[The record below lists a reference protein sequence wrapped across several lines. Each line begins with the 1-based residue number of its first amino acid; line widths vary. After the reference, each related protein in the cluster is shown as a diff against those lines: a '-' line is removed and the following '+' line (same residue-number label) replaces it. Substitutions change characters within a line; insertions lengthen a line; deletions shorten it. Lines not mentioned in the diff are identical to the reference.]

1 MKFKNLNRQYQTLKP
16 AIDQAVREV
25 LGSQDFILGE
35 SVRKLEKELA
45 AFTHRRHCITCAS
58 GSDALLLSLMAL
70 NIGPEDA
77 VFLPDFTYIAAAS
90 AIQRTGAIPV
100 FVDIDP
106 VTFNMDPQDLECQ
119 IERIRQTTR
128 FRPKAVIPADLFG
141 LPADYGRIL
150 PIAARHGL
158 HVVSDAAQ
166 SMGASFKGQPAGSF
180 GTLAIT
186 SFFPAKPLGCY
197 GDGGAIFTDDDRLAA
212 RLCRLRSHGRAA
224 HSKYLHVEA
233 GLNSRLDTLQAAILR
248 CKLQAYAPEEQRA
261 LQQAAR
267 RYAAGLKGVVQ
278 IPAVMPGQ
286 ISAWAQYTILL
297 YDANQRRQVQQ
308 ALTRNGIPS
317 MVYYPAGLHEQ
328 PLFRDLPRPPQGYP
342 RSEWVSQRCLSLP
355 MDPYIREAEI
365 DLICRVI
372 TETILGKDS
381 EREGEDAHD
390 RKPGV

>member
-35 SVRKLEKELA
+35 HVRKLEKELA

-119 IERIRQTTR
+119 IERIRKTTR
-128 FRPKAVIPADLFG
+128 FHPKAVIPTDLFG
-141 LPADYGRIL
+141 LPADYSRIL
-150 PIAARHGL
+150 PLAARHGL

-180 GTLAIT
+180 GILAIT

-197 GDGGAIFTDDDRLAA
+197 GDGGWPPVFAGCA
-212 RLCRLRSHGRAA
+212 RTGAPPTANTCMCKPDSTAVWIHCRLPSCAA
-224 HSKYLHVEA
+224 SS
-233 GLNSRLDTLQAAILR
+233 GPMPRQNSGP
-248 CKLQAYAPEEQRA
+248 C
-261 LQQAAR
+261 
-267 RYAAGLKGVVQ
+267 
-278 IPAVMPGQ
+278 
-286 ISAWAQYTILL
+286 S
-297 YDANQRRQVQQ
+297 
-308 ALTRNGIPS
+308 
-317 MVYYPAGLHEQ
+317 
-328 PLFRDLPRPPQGYP
+328 RPPGAMP
-342 RSEWVSQRCLSLP
+342 P
-355 MDPYIREAEI
+355 A
-365 DLICRVI
+365 
-372 TETILGKDS
+372 
-381 EREGEDAHD
+381 
-390 RKPGV
+390 